1 MKNKKQITG
10 TALKKEHVPVCNV
23 YRQHEDNIL
32 PVQEQIAAIAGM
44 EDLFKALADQTRLKI
59 IYALL
64 FKDELCVCDIAGIA
78 NVTVALASHHLRLL
92 YQMRLAKY
100 QKRGKY
106 VYYSLD
112 DEHVNIILA
121 QALEHWR
128 HLHKGEK

>member
-1 MKNKKQITG
+1 MKNKKQIRG
-10 TALKKEHVPVCNV
+10 KALRKEHLPVCNV
-23 YRQHEDNIL
+23 YSPQKDNIL
-32 PVQEQIAAIAGM
+32 PLQEQIAAIAGM

-64 FKDELCVCDIAGIA
+64 FKEELCVCDIANIA
-78 NVTVALASHHLRLL
+78 NITLPLASHHLRLL

-112 DEHVNIILA
+112 DDHVNAILA

-128 HLHKGEK
+128 HLQKGE